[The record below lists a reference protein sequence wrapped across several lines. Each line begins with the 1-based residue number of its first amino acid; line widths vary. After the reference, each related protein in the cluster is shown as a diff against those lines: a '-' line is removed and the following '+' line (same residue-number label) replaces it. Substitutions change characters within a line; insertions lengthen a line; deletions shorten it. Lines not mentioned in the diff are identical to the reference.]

1 MANIATPSFLWRTG
15 AIYTFIGISTGAF
28 GAHGLRGRKNILP
41 VHLESWKVAA
51 HYAIFNGVAL
61 MAISLHPKFSTHR
74 YAGPAIVL
82 GTALFSG
89 SIYPLVLLGERFK
102 FLGPVTPLGGLT
114 LLAGYAML
122 AL

>member
-15 AIYTFIGISTGAF
+15 AIYTFLGIAFGAF
-28 GAHGLRGRKNILP
+28 GAHGLVKRKGILP
-41 VHLESWKVAA
+41 AQLESWKTAA
-51 HYAIFNGVAL
+51 HYSIFNGVAL

-74 YAGPAIVL
+74 YAGPTIAL

-89 SIYPLVLLGERFK
+89 SVYLLVLNKERFK
-102 FLGPVTPLGGLT
+102 ILGPVTPLGGLA
-114 LLAGYAML
+114 LLAGYGML